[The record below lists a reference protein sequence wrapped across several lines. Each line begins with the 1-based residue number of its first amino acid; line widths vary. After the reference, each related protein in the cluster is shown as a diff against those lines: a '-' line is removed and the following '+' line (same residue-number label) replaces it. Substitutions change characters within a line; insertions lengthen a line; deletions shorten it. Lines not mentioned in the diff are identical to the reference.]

1 MATLQKRK
9 KSWRVQVRRK
19 GKTVSAT
26 FDTKA
31 EAEAWAI
38 TTESKIIEGI
48 APEVIVN
55 EPVVPEAVTAA
66 ATFKRYAA
74 EVSPNK
80 RGGRWEQIRLQM
92 LIRRYP
98 LFSARSRRSP
108 VLTLPNGE
116 IPGWLRYLR
125 RP

>member
-1 MATLQKRK
+1 MATIQKRK
-9 KSWRVQVRRK
+9 RSWRVQVRRK

-48 APEVIVN
+48 APEMIIN
-55 EPVVPEAVTAA
+55 EAA
-66 ATFKRYAA
+66 ATEDTSAADLFKRYSA

-80 RGGRWEQIRLQM
+80 RGGRWE
-92 LIRRYP
+92 
-98 LFSARSRRSP
+98 
-108 VLTLPNGE
+108 
-116 IPGWLRYLR
+116 
-125 RP
+125 